1 VGGLGPGI
9 AASDLSQLFIR
20 CGEIEGISRDPGRNF
35 AFVSFRREQD
45 AVAAVRELQGA
56 RLRGA
61 PIRIEFSKGVSV
73 ELPPASTAARRT
85 FFELF
90 MRVCFVSKVSFV
102 QCASLIGFV
111 IMNFGSSITKSQD
124 KL

>member
-1 VGGLGPGI
+1 VGGLGPGV
-9 AASDLSQLFIR
+9 AASDLSQLFVR
-20 CGEIEGISRDPGRNF
+20 CGEVEGISRDPGRTF

-73 ELPPASTAARRT
+73 ELPPASTAARRA

-90 MRVCFVSKVSFV
+90 MCFSYRICDREFWK
-102 QCASLIGFV
+102 
-111 IMNFGSSITKSQD
+111 
-124 KL
+124 